1 MTSTTTAFLAVSQNL
16 PRYQAMT
23 AAEPAVK
30 TATAYYEANIGS
42 VKSIGDLVGN
52 YRLLSYALNA
62 YGLGDQINAKG
73 LITKVLEGGVS
84 NPKSLA
90 NTLPNSQW
98 KAFAAAFNFVDSGA
112 TPPSSTST
120 VKTTTSDYVEQQL
133 ESDQGGQ
140 DVGVQLALYFQRVA
154 PTVTNEYGI
163 LADPNLLQVAATIM
177 GLPPA
182 AAADLQR
189 QTLSELMPISDL
201 KDPAELNQLTERFT
215 AMYDYTYGPSS
226 GATSGLIADSGNSS
240 SGQSGAASVLAS
252 IISSNGSVLGSALNN
267 FTGAPQPIFSTALMS
282 SMSRLTLGG

>member
-1 MTSTTTAFLAVSQNL
+1 VTSTTTAFLAVSQNL
-16 PRYQAMT
+16 SRYQAMT

-112 TPPSSTST
+112 TPPSSTSS
-120 VKTTTSDYVEQQL
+120 VATTTGDYVEQQL
-133 ESDQGGQ
+133 ESDQGDQ

-154 PTVTNEYGI
+154 PTVTSEYGI
-163 LADPNLLQVAATIM
+163 LADPNLLQIAATIM
-177 GLPPA
+177 GLPPS
-182 AAADLQR
+182 AAADLQP

-201 KDPAELNQLTERFT
+201 QDPAKLNQLTERFT

-226 GATSGLIADSGNSS
+226 GATSGLSVDSGNSS
-240 SGQSGAASVLAS
+240 SEQSGAASVLAS
-252 IISSNGSVLGSALNN
+252 VISSNGSVLGGALND
-267 FTGAPQPIFSTALMS
+267 FTGSSQPTFSTALMS

>member
-1 MTSTTTAFLAVSQNL
+1 MTGTTTAFLAVSQNL
-16 PRYQAMT
+16 SRYQTMT

-42 VKSIGDLVGN
+42 VKSISDLVGN

-112 TPPSSTST
+112 TAPSSTSA
-120 VKTTTSDYVEQQL
+120 VATTTSDYVEQQL

-154 PTVTNEYGI
+154 PTVTSEYGI

-182 AAADLQR
+182 AAADLQP
-189 QTLSELMPISDL
+189 QTLSELMPVSDL
-201 KDPAELNQLTERFT
+201 QDPAKLNQLTERFT

-226 GATSGLIADSGNSS
+226 GATSGLTVDSGNSN
-240 SGQSGAASVLAS
+240 SGQSGAAAILAGV
-252 IISSNGSVLGSALNN
+252 ISSTGSVLGSALND

-282 SMSRLTLGG
+282 SISRLALGG

>member
-16 PRYQAMT
+16 SRYQAMT

-62 YGLGDQINAKG
+62 YGLGDQINSKG

-112 TPPSSTST
+112 TPPSSASA
-120 VKTTTSDYVEQQL
+120 VATTTGDYVEQQL
-133 ESDQGGQ
+133 ESDQGNQ

-154 PTVTNEYGI
+154 PTVTSEYGI
-163 LADPNLLQVAATIM
+163 LADPNLLEVAGTIV
-177 GLPPA
+177 GLAPTA
-182 AAADLQR
+182 ASDLQP
-189 QTLSELMPISDL
+189 QTLSELMPLSDL
-201 KDPAELNQLTERFT
+201 QAPAKLTQLTERFT

-226 GATSGLIADSGNSS
+226 GATSGLSVDSGNSS
-240 SGQSGAASVLAS
+240 SEQSGAASVLAS
-252 IISSNGSVLGSALNN
+252 VISSNGSVLGSALND
-267 FTGAPQPIFSTALMS
+267 FTGSTQPIFSTALMS